1 MKKIILRF
9 LFFCFLFFILF
20 VPKFIFSQIR
30 ATIKLNNGIKIFA
43 NDIQGNGKDSLNVLI
58 RNNWGSIA
66 LNEIKYIS
74 KISSKNKTQEI
85 LQSSNIKSQNTFNQL
100 RDSLLEI
107 KKAKEKNSTNIKFYR
122 FAIITSNNRSIN
134 KNLLFNTLGFSLNN
148 NLYFK
153 QRISFTLGLGLFRL
167 TNVLGPG
174 KTPELI
180 PNIQLMNKHPF
191 ISYNIGINFFLDA
204 KNQNY
209 LKAGFSGGIAGP
221 NDSWVSDGSSMRTY
235 SYYNNSINQTVSIN
249 YVLDTKTHTIFQV
262 ENFQNIDLVFG
273 QKIPVFKKNSL
284 LFEFGFRKTDLFI
297 VNSIETSY
305 RFQPNTNPLV
315 LNNVSINSNKE
326 KRVSHLS
333 FFSASLNVGFEF

>member
-1 MKKIILRF
+1 MKNKILRF
-9 LFFCFLFFILF
+9 LFIGFLYFILLL
-20 VPKFIFSQIR
+20 PKFIFSQHR
-30 ATIKLNNGIKIFA
+30 ATIKLNNGIKFFV
-43 NDIQGNGKDSLNVLI
+43 NDIQGNGKDSINVLV
-58 RNNWGSIA
+58 RNTWGSIA

-74 KISSKNKTQEI
+74 NLSSKNKSQEVI
-85 LQSSNIKSQNTFNQL
+85 QSSNLKSQNTLNQL
-100 RDSLLEI
+100 RDSLLMI
-107 KKAKEKNSTNIKFYR
+107 KKVKEKNSNYSRFYR

-148 NLYFK
+148 NLYIK
-153 QRISFTLGLGLFRL
+153 QRISFTFGLGLFRL

-180 PNIQLMNKHPF
+180 PNIHLMNKHPF
-191 ISYNIGINFFLDA
+191 ISYNVGINFFLDA
-204 KNQNY
+204 KNQSY

-221 NDSWVSDGSSMRTY
+221 NDSWVSDGLSMRTY
-235 SYYNNSINQTVSIN
+235 SYYDNSINQTVSIN
-249 YVLDTKTHTIFQV
+249 YVLDTKIHTIFQV

-297 VNSIETSY
+297 INSIETNY
-305 RFQPNTNPLV
+305 RFQPNTNPLI
-315 LNNVSINSNKE
+315 LNNVLINSNKE

-333 FFSASLNVGFEF
+333 FFSAILNVGFEF

>member
-1 MKKIILRF
+1 MKKIILSF
-9 LFFCFLFFILF
+9 LFFGFLFVIMLL
-20 VPKFIFSQIR
+20 PKIIFSQIR

-74 KISSKNKTQEI
+74 KISSKNKTHEI

-107 KKAKEKNSTNIKFYR
+107 KKAKEKNSTNIRFYR

-148 NLYFK
+148 NLYVK

-221 NDSWVSDGSSMRTY
+221 NNSWVSDGLSMRTY
-235 SYYNNSINQTVSIN
+235 SYYNNSSNQTVLIN
-249 YVLDTKTHTIFQV
+249 YVLDTKIHTIFQV

-297 VNSIETSY
+297 VNSIETNY